1 MNSQD
6 EKLKQLKDE
15 TYQTA
20 RYLELFE
27 ADLKQ
32 GNVKPIPDSIF
43 KRTAKIK
50 DAAAKAKKR
59 NEVDGKIS

>member
-20 RYLELFE
+20 RYLELLE
-27 ADLKQ
+27 DDIKQ
-32 GNVKPIPDSIF
+32 GNVKPIPDSIL
-43 KRTAKIK
+43 KRTAEIK
-50 DAAAKAKKR
+50 DAASKAKER
-59 NEVDGKIS
+59 SE